1 MWKINYGVD
10 LFFTTFVIMWMP
22 SCLQNFKIFNWKK
35 YMSPHFLHLRW
46 KIYGKPRWKPLN
58 TFLLWNLW
66 DYFLFIPQTF
76 VQFKEEKINSGR
88 LSPSITAIASLFPV
102 TGYLIANLAVADLS
116 VGVLCIPFTVL
127 YFELRYWPFGY
138 ALCKIIPTAQA
149 MSVMASIGTLA
160 AISLGKCCFA

>member
-1 MWKINYGVD
+1 MVSLDGSLLI
-10 LFFTTFVIMWMP
+10 L
-22 SCLQNFKIFNWKK
+22 SCCETCGITSFSYLRLSCSLKK
-35 YMSPHFLHLRW
+35 
-46 KIYGKPRWKPLN
+46 N
-58 TFLLWNLW
+58 
-66 DYFLFIPQTF
+66 
-76 VQFKEEKINSGR
+76 KINSGR

-116 VGVLCIPFTVL
+116 VGILCIPFTVL

-149 MSVMASIGTLA
+149 MSVMASVGTLA